1 MAIGRR
7 CRVRRTR
14 MARVNPGYPRKLS
27 LFRSLFDEVAGQALA
42 AGAVDPRLALTVARM
57 DFLRSYEKLL
67 VAGAAADRDGLM
79 AMAAADVE
87 AVILRALEPGLWDPA
102 SCWDRAEEDAE
113 FFASR
118 GISFVA
124 ITDPAYPPQLREVF
138 RPPFGLYLRGRLPD
152 PERPAVAVVGTR
164 APTGRGLAAAYA
176 LAAELSGRGVCV
188 VSGLAR
194 GIDAAAHRG
203 AARGSGKT
211 LAVLPAGIEAIYPSS
226 NKGLAA
232 AIVDAGGGLVTEYPP
247 ATTVNRYRFPERNRI
262 IAGMARS
269 CVVVEAPEGSGALIT
284 SDHAL
289 TEGRDVFVHGACLGS
304 ARNAGGAALAS
315 QGAVIV
321 NNAVDVF
328 TEWSST
334 GRASAAPRRH
344 ERVGD

>member
-1 MAIGRR
+1 
-7 CRVRRTR
+7 

-42 AGAVDPRLALTVARM
+42 AASFDPRLALAIARM
-57 DFLRSYEKLL
+57 DFLRSHEKLL
-67 VAGAAADRDGLM
+67 VAGAARDRDGLM
-79 AMAAADVE
+79 ALKAADAE
-87 AVILRALEPGLWDPA
+87 AIILRSLEPGLWDPA
-102 SCWDRAEEDAE
+102 SSWDRALDDAE

-118 GISFVA
+118 RISFVA

-152 PERPAVAVVGTR
+152 PEQPAVAIVGTR

-194 GIDAAAHRG
+194 GIDSAAHRG
-203 AARGSGKT
+203 AARGPGKT
-211 LAVLPAGIEAIYPSS
+211 LAVLPAGIESVYPSS

-269 CVVVEAPEGSGALIT
+269 CVVVEAPKGSGALIT

-289 TEGRDVFVHGACLGS
+289 TEGRDVFVHGACIGS
-304 ARNAGGAALAS
+304 ARNAGGSALAS

-328 TEWSST
+328 TEWSSA
-334 GRASAAPRRH
+334 GRVGAAPRRH